1 MPQNVHEILNA
12 VFMMLG
18 MVCLFAVLFLLVFRR
33 LKDRY
38 APVQTVK
45 AQVVDKYVADQ
56 FSKIYGSMARS
67 PQYYVV
73 FATEKKKYAFR
84 VSQFSYNGY
93 KIHQR
98 GTLKY
103 RGSRILSFK

>member
-1 MPQNVHEILNA
+1 MPESVNKIINA
-12 VFMMLG
+12 VVVLLG
-18 MVCLFAVLFLLVFRR
+18 MACLFAVLFLLFFRR

-38 APVQTVK
+38 APVRTVK
-45 AQVVDKYVADQ
+45 AQVVDKYVADS

-73 FATEKKKYAFR
+73 FAAEKRKYAFQ

-93 KIHQR
+93 KIKQR

-103 RGSRILSFK
+103 RGSKLISFG

>member
-1 MPQNVHEILNA
+1 MPESANEIMNT
-12 VFMMLG
+12 VFVLLG
-18 MVCLFAVLFLLVFRR
+18 MVWLFGVLFLLVFRR

-56 FSKIYGSMARS
+56 FSKIYGPLARS

-73 FATEKKKYAFR
+73 FATEKKKFAFR

-93 KIHQR
+93 KIHQW
-98 GTLKY
+98 GILKY
-103 RGSRILSFK
+103 RGSRILSFQ